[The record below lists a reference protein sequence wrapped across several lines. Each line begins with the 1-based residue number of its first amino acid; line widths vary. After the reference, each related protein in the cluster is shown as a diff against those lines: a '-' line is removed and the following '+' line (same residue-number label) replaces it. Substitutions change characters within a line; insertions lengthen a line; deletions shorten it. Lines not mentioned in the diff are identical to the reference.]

1 VTHSYGHI
9 SIAVKES
16 ADVVTIQFSNPID
29 VSTYN
34 TFDPNVFF
42 DRFYTADTTR
52 VSNTGLGL
60 SIVKLLSEK
69 LGGKALATIENGM
82 ITFHIKLRKK
92 LQQN

>member
-1 VTHSYGHI
+1 MTHTGI
-9 SIAVKES
+9 FSIALKES

-34 TFDPNVFF
+34 EAFDPNVFF

-60 SIVKLLSEK
+60 SFVKLLSEK